1 MTYYGRKLSGVKDNG
16 LGRDGNMNNLES
28 VDRKILDYE
37 TGLHRFMEKEALF
50 KKFLLKFTDDQSFP
64 HLKENIEKQDCEEAF
79 REAHTLKG
87 VAANLALNELSEA
100 ASELTELL
108 RAKKLEEA
116 KEKLPMLEEAYGRVQ
131 SLLAELKD

>member
-16 LGRDGNMNNLES
+16 LGRDGNMINLES

-87 VAANLALNELSEA
+87 VAANLALNEL
-100 ASELTELL
+100 TELL

>member
-1 MTYYGRKLSGVKDNG
+1 M
-16 LGRDGNMNNLES
+16 
-28 VDRKILDYE
+28 
-37 TGLHRFMEKEALF
+37 
-50 KKFLLKFTDDQSFP
+50 
-64 HLKENIEKQDCEEAF
+64 
-79 REAHTLKG
+79 
-87 VAANLALNELSEA
+87 NELSEA